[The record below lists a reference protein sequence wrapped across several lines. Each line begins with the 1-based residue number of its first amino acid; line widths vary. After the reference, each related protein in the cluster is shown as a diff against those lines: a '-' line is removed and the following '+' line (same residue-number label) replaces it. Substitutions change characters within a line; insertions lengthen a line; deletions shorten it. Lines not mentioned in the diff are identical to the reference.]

1 MSAFK
6 IGDYVRIYTKKGDF
20 RKGYTPNYTKEI
32 FVIEKVFNTK
42 PITYKIHAQDGEE
55 ITGSFYEKEL
65 SKVVF

>member
-1 MSAFK
+1 
-6 IGDYVRIYTKKGDF
+6 VRIYTKKGDF

-42 PITYKIHAQDGEE
+42 PITYKIHAEDGEE
-55 ITGSFYEKEL
+55 IIGSFYEKEL